1 VGAFVAGHGKGGLL
15 EDKVHQQLEESR
27 QRKAKALASINQMGI
42 SAATQCEACIWQLAE
57 LANAVYT
64 DPAPDTHDFRCD
76 LACARCTSQEVDSQ
90 MAVYISRQT
99 KLAVLAIRGT
109 NLHDISDLKRDLISI
124 IGFGHPTAIVTRAAE
139 LVQRYQQDG
148 YGVMVTGHSS
158 GGYMAEIIAT
168 TLGLNGIGFCAPGPG
183 EHNGE
188 QRPRGFHAINHE
200 SDLIGNHN
208 AGLHAA
214 SPIYVTDDGLL
225 QRSSNAHSMENM
237 LCYMRKRDEWTNM
250 NVIGECKMEMS
261 KLSFHVFP
269 GFRTFRP

>member
-1 VGAFVAGHGKGGLL
+1 LQALTRWAYLQPLSAKPAYGSWLSWPTPYI
-15 EDKVHQQLEESR
+15 QIQR
-27 QRKAKALASINQMGI
+27 QTLMILDVIWHAPGVQVKKWIHKWQSI
-42 SAATQCEACIWQLAE
+42 SAVKL
-57 LANAVYT
+57 
-64 DPAPDTHDFRCD
+64 
-76 LACARCTSQEVDSQ
+76 
-90 MAVYISRQT
+90 
-99 KLAVLAIRGT
+99 LAVLAIRGT

-124 IGFGHPTAIVTRAAE
+124 IRFGHPTAIVTRAAE

-208 AGLHAA
+208 A
-214 SPIYVTDDGLL
+214 
-225 QRSSNAHSMENM
+225 
-237 LCYMRKRDEWTNM
+237 
-250 NVIGECKMEMS
+250 
-261 KLSFHVFP
+261 
-269 GFRTFRP
+269 